1 MKLVMTATLLH
12 LLLLPLPSTLL
23 IYSQPKSAISQSI
36 RRGFFAYT
44 ACHSS
49 YRKWVCECS
58 KGDDIL
64 GSLKKDEVVKNSLFG
79 TEDDR
84 PMQIPTQAQSLVEG
98 SRSMMVSEFKPP
110 TDVDYLQVLFIL

>member
-1 MKLVMTATLLH
+1 MLWLCCCSGYVNA
-12 LLLLPLPSTLL
+12 
-23 IYSQPKSAISQSI
+23 
-36 RRGFFAYT
+36 
-44 ACHSS
+44 
-49 YRKWVCECS
+49 S
-58 KGDDIL
+58 KGDDNL

-110 TDVDYLQVLFIL
+110 TDVDYLQKRIVLVTSN